1 MYSSSRLQID
11 TSIAAVAGPYSGKRK
26 PSPNTLTVSSAI
38 RSRLRSVSNASSSSS
53 ISIISPESSSTNAS
67 ASASTSSL
75 QLPAKT
81 AQASVQPQTQS
92 RPNSPAG
99 SVFDET
105 VRFGAE
111 YVLAMHDYAPQHQ
124 NATCLSFRAGQVI
137 HVLNR
142 DSSGWW
148 DGELEGR
155 RGWFPS
161 NYVNV
166 DVNGLMEEEYPTTS
180 PMRVRGHAH
189 SSSTASTT
197 SWVSTTSREL
207 SHHSRRPSLSEA
219 LGPDIDSYC
228 PPIMVPL
235 LHGLSLLQSAVRANR
250 VSHFQPSTACIISCV
265 RSVLSATDT
274 LVRDAPILHRFP
286 ALAQERRRILSVLA
300 SLVAQA
306 KRASDETPDEE
317 SQEAQVDAMV
327 RLGGQVFASV
337 RRFLAVA
344 VQCGVE
350 LPERR
355 QSIGSIAGSTDT
367 EGHSW
372 SNESF
377 EARTVSYGHGA
388 SGSYGLDGLNGRT
401 PSPRKDVVANQGSA
415 LRARSMVDLRR
426 ASRTSVDDDSDSA
439 VPLLPNGINIPAK
452 TKQEQYLL
460 KERVPRHKAGGLS
473 VSSTSSSSSSF
484 SSVESTPARPP
495 FPVGPSSTAQVMDA
509 LRSTHDQYLS
519 TIAAFIGHA
528 HSHSRSSHASS
539 TGHLYELVREIVE
552 MVCKLLT
559 IVDAVLQHP
568 DVPTNK
574 LGNLQAAKDGLYNVT
589 SNLAESVRLLTV
601 TVSPTMS
608 EDEEKQTLL
617 RSATGALKAGADC
630 VAAVKMCLNRSHGE
644 HPFVLHLPNAGERMS
659 FTPSK
664 FSKPT
669 LTRSSSMGALNT
681 YRFSGITE
689 EEEADVTQR
698 ARLSPIV
705 TVGRKVAEASS
716 GSESSEL
723 SKSSSIRSQ
732 DTNVTSPD
740 CSLPY
745 LSIAPPS
752 AVDPDLPSP
761 TSFVNTDEDGTTW
774 EGSRAHA
781 TEDRALEDKI
791 FHGDLPS
798 VPVDQLEPIPE
809 FMQDPVA
816 WMLSHDYSLEDVAY
830 NTDGHLVGATMGVL
844 VEKMTPHDSI
854 VDPAFSAVFFL
865 TFRLFSSPLELVD
878 TIIRRYNLLPPHG
891 ISSEDVQL
899 WQQRKGIPVRLR
911 VSNFIKIWVEI
922 YWRPGVDDSAL
933 EPLATFTQ
941 DGLAVMFPGPAQRI
955 KDLIE
960 MRRRI
965 VGSVISPKSERT
977 RDPGMSINPPST
989 TVPMGE
995 IPRPMMTKTL
1005 LANLRG
1011 KNFAAVAITD
1021 FDPLELARQLTIM
1034 ECNLYCSIQPEEVL
1048 ETGQEGAKPPTN
1060 VKAVSSLS
1068 TAITGWVAE
1077 SILSEPDTKKRT
1089 ILVKFFI
1096 KVADRCTSL
1105 NNYSTPRSMLAALDS
1120 STISRLHQTWLGL
1133 PQKNRSQLESLRRLA
1148 DHSRNYHEY
1157 RSKLRN
1163 TAPPAVPFLGLY
1175 LTDVTFCREGNPST
1189 RASPMNPEKKLLN
1202 FNKYHK
1208 LARIVQDMQ
1217 RFQVPY
1223 QLRGIPEVQEYL
1235 TGAFE
1240 NSRHHG
1246 DLQDLYRR
1254 SLLVEPK
1261 QAADTAPAADMRQL
1275 FSWAT
1280 RSQATTPS

>member
-11 TSIAAVAGPYSGKRK
+11 TSVAAVSGPYSAKRR
-26 PSPNTLTVSSAI
+26 PSPNTLTVSSAFT
-38 RSRLRSVSNASSSSS
+38 SRLRSVSNASSSSS

-75 QLPAKT
+75 LLPAKT
-81 AQASVQPQTQS
+81 AQVSMQVQSIS
-92 RPNSPAG
+92 RPTSPAG

-105 VRFGAE
+105 VRIGAE

-166 DVNGLMEEEYPTTS
+166 EANALTEEEDPAVS
-180 PMRVRGHAH
+180 P
-189 SSSTASTT
+189 
-197 SWVSTTSREL
+197 
-207 SHHSRRPSLSEA
+207 
-219 LGPDIDSYC
+219 
-228 PPIMVPL
+228 
-235 LHGLSLLQSAVRANR
+235 SAVRANR

-306 KRASDETPDEE
+306 KKASDETSDEQ

-327 RLGGQVFASV
+327 RLGGQVFANV

-355 QSIGSIAGSTDT
+355 QSVGSIAGSTDT
-367 EGHSW
+367 EGNSW
-372 SNESF
+372 SNSESF

-388 SGSYGLDGLNGRT
+388 SGSYGLDNNLHGRT
-401 PSPRKDVVANQGSA
+401 PTPRKVVVANQGSA

-426 ASRTSVDDDSDSA
+426 NSRAPADDDDSDST

-452 TKQEQYLL
+452 TKQEQYLF
-460 KERVPRHKAGGLS
+460 KERVLKHKAGVLS
-473 VSSTSSSSSSF
+473 
-484 SSVESTPARPP
+484 
-495 FPVGPSSTAQVMDA
+495 
-509 LRSTHDQYLS
+509 YLS

-539 TGHLYELVREIVE
+539 TGHMYELVREIVE

-568 DVPTNK
+568 DVPAHK

-589 SNLAESVRLLTV
+589 STLAESVRLLTV
-601 TVSPTMS
+601 TVTPTMS

-630 VAAVKMCLNRSHGE
+630 VAAVKMCLNRSLGE
-644 HPFVLHLPNAGERMS
+644 RPFVLHLPNAGERMS

-664 FSKPT
+664 FARPPIA
-669 LTRSSSMGALNT
+669 RSSSLGALNT
-681 YRFSGITE
+681 YRISGVE
-689 EEEADVTQR
+689 EEEEEDVTQR
-698 ARLSPIV
+698 APPTPAV
-705 TVGRKVAEASS
+705 PVGRKIGEASS
-716 GSESSEL
+716 GSESSGL
-723 SKSSSIRSQ
+723 SKSSSLQSRET
-732 DTNVTSPD
+732 DVTSPD
-740 CSLPY
+740 SSLPY
-745 LSIAPPS
+745 LTIAK
-752 AVDPDLPSP
+752 AFEVDPDLPSP
-761 TSFVNTDEDGTTW
+761 TSFVGTDEDGTTW

-781 TEDRALEDKI
+781 IEEGSLEAKI
-791 FHGDLPS
+791 FHGELPS
-798 VPVDQLEPIPE
+798 VPVEQLEPIPE

-830 NTDGHLVGATMGVL
+830 NTDGHLVGATMDVL

-865 TFRLFSSPLELVD
+865 TFRLFSTPIELVG
-878 TIIRRYNLLPPHG
+878 TIIQRYNLLPPDG
-891 ISSEDVQL
+891 ISNEDVQL

-922 YWRPGVDDSAL
+922 YWRQGVDDPAL
-933 EPLATFTQ
+933 EPLATFTR

-960 MRRRI
+960 LRRQTVR
-965 VGSVISPKSERT
+965 SVISPKSERT
-977 RDPGMSINPPST
+977 RDPGMSINPPSA

-995 IPRPMMTKTL
+995 IPRPSMTKTL

-1011 KNFAAVAITD
+1011 KHFAAIAIAD

-1034 ECNLYCSIQPEEVL
+1034 ECNLYCAIQPEEVL
-1048 ETGQEGAKPPTN
+1048 ETGQEGAKSPTN
-1060 VKAVSSLS
+1060 VRAVSSLS

-1077 SILSEPDTKKRT
+1077 SILSESDTKKRT
-1089 ILVKFFI
+1089 LLIKFFI

-1105 NNYSTPRSMLAALDS
+1105 SNYSTPRSMLAALDS

-1133 PQKNRSQLESLRRLA
+1133 PQKNKSQLDSLRRLA

-1175 LTDVTFCREGNPST
+1175 LTDVTFCREGNPSH
-1189 RASPMNPEKKLLN
+1189 RASPMNPDKKLLN

-1240 NSRHHG
+1240 KTRHHG
-1246 DLQDLYRR
+1246 DLHDLYRR

-1261 QAADTAPAADMRQL
+1261 QAADTTAAADMRQL
-1275 FSWAT
+1275 FGWAT

>member
-1 MYSSSRLQID
+1 MYSSSRLHID
-11 TSIAAVAGPYSGKRK
+11 TSVAAVTGPYSAKRK
-26 PSPNTLTVSSAI
+26 PSPNTLTVSS
-38 RSRLRSVSNASSSSS
+38 SRLRSVSNASSSSS
-53 ISIISPESSSTNAS
+53 ISVVSPETSSTNAS

-75 QLPAKT
+75 QLPVETVQVA
-81 AQASVQPQTQS
+81 AQVQS
-92 RPNSPAG
+92 RPTSPVG

-105 VRFGAE
+105 VRMGAE

-166 DVNGLMEEEYPTTS
+166 DVNALTEEGYPGVS
-180 PMRVRGHAH
+180 PTRRGHAH
-189 SSSTASTT
+189 SLSAASTT
-197 SWVSTTSREL
+197 SWVSTTTREL
-207 SHHSRRPSLSEA
+207 TRRPSLSEA

-286 ALAQERRRILSVLA
+286 ALAQERRRILAVLA

-306 KRASDETPDEE
+306 KKASDETTDDH

-327 RLGGQVFASV
+327 RLGGQVFANV

-355 QSIGSIAGSTDT
+355 QSVGSIAGSTDT

-372 SNESF
+372 SHSESF
-377 EARTVSYGHGA
+377 EAHSVSYDHEA
-388 SGSYGLDGLNGRT
+388 SGPYGLQSRT
-401 PSPRKDVVANQGSA
+401 PTPRKVIVANQGSA

-426 ASRTSVDDDSDSA
+426 PSRTSVDDDSDSA

-452 TKQEQYLL
+452 TKQEQYFF
-460 KERVPRHKAGGLS
+460 KERVLKHKAGLS
-473 VSSTSSSSSSF
+473 VSSTSSSSSSY
-484 SSVESTPARPP
+484 SSLESSPARPS

-539 TGHLYELVREIVE
+539 TGHMYELVREIVE
-552 MVCKLLT
+552 VVCKLLT
-559 IVDAVLQHP
+559 IVEAVLQHP
-568 DVPTNK
+568 DVPNNK

-589 SNLAESVRLLTV
+589 STLAESVRLLTV
-601 TVSPTMS
+601 TVGPDMS
-608 EDEEKQTLL
+608 EDDEKQTLL

-630 VAAVKMCLNRSHGE
+630 VAAVKMCLNRSLGE
-644 HPFVLHLPNAGERMS
+644 RAFVLHLPNAEERMS

-664 FSKPT
+664 FAKPT
-669 LTRSSSMGALNT
+669 LARSSSMGALNT
-681 YRFSGITE
+681 YRISGVIE
-689 EEEADVTQR
+689 EEEDVTQR
-698 ARLSPIV
+698 AEVPPVVS
-705 TVGRKVAEASS
+705 VGRLVAEASS
-716 GSESSEL
+716 GSESSGL
-723 SKSSSIRSQ
+723 SKTSSMQSQ
-732 DTNVTSPD
+732 DTDVTSPD
-740 CSLPY
+740 ITLPY
-745 LSIAPPS
+745 LSIAKPS
-752 AVDPDLPSP
+752 AVDRDLPSP
-761 TSFVNTDEDGTTW
+761 TSFVGTDEDGTTW

-781 TEDRALEDKI
+781 MEEKALEDKI

-798 VPVDQLEPIPE
+798 VPVEPLEPIPE

-830 NTDGHLVGATMGVL
+830 NTDGHLVGATMDVL

-865 TFRLFSSPLELVD
+865 TFRLFSSPIELVD
-878 TIIRRYNLLPPHG
+878 TIIQRYNLLPPDG
-891 ISSEDVQL
+891 ISNEDVQL

-922 YWRPGVDDSAL
+922 YWRQGVDDPAL

-960 MRRRI
+960 LRRQT
-965 VGSVISPKSERT
+965 VKSVISPKSERT
-977 RDPGMSINPPST
+977 RDPGMSINPPSAT
-989 TVPMGE
+989 IPMGE

-1005 LANLRG
+1005 LANLRS
-1011 KNFAAVAITD
+1011 KNFATITITD

-1034 ECNLYCSIQPEEVL
+1034 ECNLYCVIQPEEVL

-1089 ILVKFFI
+1089 ALIKFFI

-1105 NNYSTPRSMLAALDS
+1105 SNYSTPRSMLAALDS

-1133 PQKNRSQLESLRRLA
+1133 PQKNRSQLDSLRRLA

-1175 LTDVTFCREGNPST
+1175 LTDVTFCREGNPSH
-1189 RASPMNPEKKLLN
+1189 RASPINPDKKLLN

-1240 NSRHHG
+1240 TSRRHG

-1261 QAADTAPAADMRQL
+1261 QAADTTAAADMRQL

-1280 RSQATTPS
+1280 KSQATTPS

>member
-1 MYSSSRLQID
+1 MYSASRLQID
-11 TSIAAVAGPYSGKRK
+11 TSVVAISGPYSGKPR

-38 RSRLRSVSNASSSSS
+38 NSRLRSASNASSSSS
-53 ISIISPESSSTNAS
+53 ISVISPQSGSTNV
-67 ASASTSSL
+67 SASTSTSSL
-75 QLPAKT
+75 LLPGKNA
-81 AQASVQPQTQS
+81 QS
-92 RPNSPAG
+92 RPASPVD

-105 VRFGAE
+105 VRITPE
-111 YVLAMHDYAPQHQ
+111 YVLAMHDYTPQNQ

-166 DVNGLMEEEYPTTS
+166 DVNALMEEEDPTAS
-180 PMRVRGHAH
+180 PKRVQGHAA
-189 SSSTASTT
+189 SSSTSSTT
-197 SWVSTTSREL
+197 SWLSTTSREL
-207 SHHSRRPSLSEA
+207 SQHTRRPSLSEA

-286 ALAQERRRILSVLA
+286 TLAQERRRILSVLA
-300 SLVAQA
+300 LLVAQA
-306 KRASDETPDEE
+306 KKASDDTPDEE

-355 QSIGSIAGSTDT
+355 QSVGSIAGSTDT
-367 EGHSW
+367 EAHSW
-372 SNESF
+372 SHSDSF

-388 SGSYGLDGLNGRT
+388 PGAYGLDGFHGRST
-401 PSPRKDVVANQGSA
+401 PPQKVVLANQGSA

-426 ASRTSVDDDSDSA
+426 SSRQSTEDDSDST
-439 VPLLPNGINIPAK
+439 VPLLPNGINVPAK
-452 TKQEQYLL
+452 TKQEQYLF
-460 KERVPRHKAGGLS
+460 KERVLRHKAGVHS
-473 VSSTSSSSSSF
+473 VSSTSSSSSY
-484 SSVESTPARPP
+484 SSSLESTSTPPRPS

-539 TGHLYELVREIVE
+539 TGHMYELVREIVE

-589 SNLAESVRLLTV
+589 STLAESVRLLTV
-601 TVSPTMS
+601 TVNPTMS

-630 VAAVKMCLNRSHGE
+630 VAAVKMCLNRSLGE
-644 HPFVLHLPNAGERMS
+644 RPFVLHLPNAGERMS

-664 FSKPT
+664 F
-669 LTRSSSMGALNT
+669 TRPGLGRSNSMGSLNP
-681 YRFSGITE
+681 YRFSGVVE
-689 EEEADVTQR
+689 EEDVTER
-698 ARLSPIV
+698 PSIPIG
-705 TVGRKVAEASS
+705 TIIAEASS
-716 GSESSEL
+716 GSESSGL
-723 SKSSSIRSQ
+723 SKSSSMQSQ
-732 DTNVTSPD
+732 DTDVTSPD
-740 CSLPY
+740 SSLPY
-745 LSIAPPS
+745 LKIVQTPI
-752 AVDPDLPSP
+752 DRDLPSP
-761 TSFVNTDEDGTTW
+761 TSFAGTDDDGTTW

-781 TEDRALEDKI
+781 MEERLEAKI
-791 FHGDLPS
+791 FHGDLPT
-798 VPVDQLEPIPE
+798 VPVEHLEPIPE
-809 FMQDPVA
+809 FVQDPVA
-816 WMLSHDYSLEDVAY
+816 WMLSHDYSMEDVAY
-830 NTDGHLVGATMGVL
+830 NTDGHLVGATMDVL

-865 TFRLFSSPLELVD
+865 TFRLFSSPMELVD
-878 TIIRRYNLLPPHG
+878 TIIQRYNLLPPEG
-891 ISSEDVQL
+891 ISTEDVQL

-911 VSNFIKIWVEI
+911 VSNFIKIWVDL
-922 YWRPGVDDSAL
+922 YWRPGVDDAAL
-933 EPLATFTQ
+933 EPLATFTR

-955 KDLIE
+955 KELIE
-960 MRRRI
+960 LRRRTAN
-965 VGSVISPKSERT
+965 SVISPKSERT
-977 RDPGMSINPPST
+977 RDPGMSINPPAAN
-989 TVPMGE
+989 PMGE
-995 IPRPMMTKTL
+995 IPRPLMTKAL
-1005 LANLRG
+1005 LANLRS
-1011 KNFAAVAITD
+1011 KNFAAIAITD

-1034 ECNLYCSIQPEEVL
+1034 ECNLYCAIQPEEVL

-1089 ILVKFFI
+1089 YLIKFFI

-1133 PQKNRSQLESLRRLA
+1133 PQKNRSQLDALRRLA

-1175 LTDVTFCREGNPST
+1175 LTDVTFCREGNPSL
-1189 RASPMNPEKKLLN
+1189 RASPINPNKKLLN

-1223 QLRGIPEVQEYL
+1223 QLRAIPEVQLYL
-1235 TGAFE
+1235 NGAFE
-1240 NSRHHG
+1240 NSKHHG

-1254 SLLVEPK
+1254 SLLVEPR
-1261 QAADTAPAADMRQL
+1261 QAADNTPAADMRQL

-1280 RSQATTPS
+1280 RTQAATTPS

>member
-1 MYSSSRLQID
+1 M
-11 TSIAAVAGPYSGKRK
+11 
-26 PSPNTLTVSSAI
+26 
-38 RSRLRSVSNASSSSS
+38 
-53 ISIISPESSSTNAS
+53 SPESSSTNPS

-75 QLPAKT
+75 LLPAKA
-81 AQASVQPQTQS
+81 AQVSGPAQSQS
-92 RPNSPAG
+92 RPTSPAG

-105 VRFGAE
+105 VRIGTAAE
-111 YVLAMHDYAPQHQ
+111 YVLAMHDYAPQNQ

-166 DVNGLMEEEYPTTS
+166 DVNVFAEEDDPVASPT
-180 PMRVRGHAH
+180 RVRGHNH
-189 SSSTASTT
+189 SSSTASAT
-197 SWVSTTSREL
+197 SWVSTPSREL
-207 SHHSRRPSLSEA
+207 SQHTRRPSLSEA

-274 LVRDAPILHRFP
+274 LVRDAPILNRFP

-300 SLVAQA
+300 LLVAQA
-306 KRASDETPDEE
+306 KKASDEAPDEE

-327 RLGGQVFASV
+327 RLGGQVFANV

-355 QSIGSIAGSTDT
+355 QS
-367 EGHSW
+367 
-372 SNESF
+372 
-377 EARTVSYGHGA
+377 
-388 SGSYGLDGLNGRT
+388 
-401 PSPRKDVVANQGSA
+401 
-415 LRARSMVDLRR
+415 
-426 ASRTSVDDDSDSA
+426 
-439 VPLLPNGINIPAK
+439 
-452 TKQEQYLL
+452 QEQYLF
-460 KERVPRHKAGGLS
+460 KERVLRHKAAVHS
-473 VSSTSSSSSSF
+473 VSSTSSSSSY
-484 SSVESTPARPP
+484 SSLESTSTPARPS
-495 FPVGPSSTAQVMDA
+495 FPVGPSTTAQVMDA

-539 TGHLYELVREIVE
+539 TGHMYELVREIVE

-568 DVPTNK
+568 DVPSNK

-589 SNLAESVRLLTV
+589 STLAESVRLLTV

-630 VAAVKMCLNRSHGE
+630 VAAVKMCLNRSLGE
-644 HPFVLHLPNAGERMS
+644 RPFVLNLPNAGERIS

-664 FSKPT
+664 FAKPT
-669 LTRSSSMGALNT
+669 LARSSSMGALNP
-681 YRFSGITE
+681 YRFSGIE
-689 EEEADVTQR
+689 EEEDVTQR
-698 ARLSPIV
+698 AIPS
-705 TVGRKVAEASS
+705 GRKVAEASS
-716 GSESSEL
+716 GSESSGL
-723 SKSSSIRSQ
+723 SKSSSMQSQ
-732 DTNVTSPD
+732 DTDVTSPD
-740 CSLPY
+740 SSLPY
-745 LSIAPPS
+745 LSIARTS
-752 AVDPDLPSP
+752 IDPDLPSP
-761 TSFVNTDEDGTTW
+761 TSFVGTDEDGTTW
-774 EGSRAHA
+774 EGSRAH
-781 TEDRALEDKI
+781 TMEERTLEAKI

-798 VPVDQLEPIPE
+798 VPAEPLEPIPE

-830 NTDGHLVGATMGVL
+830 NTDGHLVGATMDVL

-865 TFRLFSSPLELVD
+865 TFRLFSSPIELVD
-878 TIIRRYNLLPPHG
+878 TIIQRYNLLPPEG
-891 ISSEDVQL
+891 ISNEDVQL

-922 YWRPGVDDSAL
+922 YWRSGVDDPAL

-941 DGLAVMFPGPAQRI
+941 NGLAVMFPGPAQRI
-955 KDLIE
+955 LDLIE
-960 MRRRI
+960 MRRQT
-965 VGSVISPKSERT
+965 VKSVISPKSERT
-977 RDPGMSINPPST
+977 RDPGMSINPPSA
-989 TVPMGE
+989 TVLVGE
-995 IPRPMMTKTL
+995 IPRPLMTKAL
-1005 LANLRG
+1005 LANLRS
-1011 KNFAAVAITD
+1011 KNFAAIAITD
-1021 FDPLELARQLTIM
+1021 FDALELARQLTIM
-1034 ECNLYCSIQPEEVL
+1034 ECNLYCAIQPEEVL
-1048 ETGQEGAKPPTN
+1048 ETGQEGAKPPIN

-1089 ILVKFFI
+1089 SLIKFFI

-1105 NNYSTPRSMLAALDS
+1105 SNYSTPRSMLAALDS

-1133 PQKNRSQLESLRRLA
+1133 PQKNRTQLDALRRLA

-1175 LTDVTFCREGNPST
+1175 LTDVTFCREGNPSL
-1189 RASPMNPEKKLLN
+1189 RASPINPSKKLLN

-1223 QLRGIPEVQEYL
+1223 QLRGIPEVQQYL
-1235 TGAFE
+1235 NGAFE
-1240 NSRHHG
+1240 NSKHHG

-1254 SLLVEPK
+1254 SLLVEPR
-1261 QAADTAPAADMRQL
+1261 QAADTTAAADMRQL
-1275 FSWAT
+1275 FGWAT
-1280 RSQATTPS
+1280 KSQATTPS

>member
-11 TSIAAVAGPYSGKRK
+11 TSVTAVAGPYSAKRN
-26 PSPNTLTVSSAI
+26 PTPNTLNVTSAI
-38 RSRLRSVSNASSSSS
+38 HTRLRSASTASSSSS
-53 ISIISPESSSTNAS
+53 ISVISPESSSTNAS

-75 QLPAKT
+75 QLPVKT
-81 AQASVQPQTQS
+81 TQSSVQS

-166 DVNGLMEEEYPTTS
+166 DVNGLMEEDGAASPTA
-180 PMRVRGHAH
+180 RIRGHAR

-207 SHHSRRPSLSEA
+207 SHSRRPSLSEA

-250 VSHFQPSTACIISCV
+250 ISHFQPSTACIISCV

-306 KRASDETPDEE
+306 KKASDETPDEE

-327 RLGGQVFASV
+327 RQGGQVFASV

-355 QSIGSIAGSTDT
+355 QSIASIAGSTDT

-388 SGSYGLDGLNGRT
+388 SGSYGLDGIHGRT

-426 ASRTSVDDDSDSA
+426 RSRTSVDDDSDSA
-439 VPLLPNGINIPAK
+439 VPLLPNGINILAK
-452 TKQEQYLL
+452 TKQEQYLF
-460 KERVPRHKAGGLS
+460 KERVLRHKAGVLS
-473 VSSTSSSSSSF
+473 VSSTSSSSSSY
-484 SSVESTPARPP
+484 SSLESTPPRPS

-539 TGHLYELVREIVE
+539 TGHMYELVREIVE

-589 SNLAESVRLLTV
+589 STLAESVRLLTV
-601 TVSPTMS
+601 TVSPTVS
-608 EDEEKQTLL
+608 EEEEKQTLL

-630 VAAVKMCLNRSHGE
+630 VAAVKMCLNRSFGE
-644 HPFVLHLPNAGERMS
+644 HPFVLHLPSAGERMS

-664 FSKPT
+664 FAKPI
-669 LTRSSSMGALNT
+669 LARSSSMGALKT
-681 YRFSGITE
+681 YRFSGIAE
-689 EEEADVTQR
+689 EEDVTQH
-698 ARLSPIV
+698 AQISQAG
-705 TVGRKVAEASS
+705 TVGRKVGEVSS
-716 GSESSEL
+716 GSESSGL
-723 SKSSSIRSQ
+723 SKSSSVQSQ

-740 CSLPY
+740 SSLPY
-745 LSIAPPS
+745 LSIAK
-752 AVDPDLPSP
+752 AAMVDRDLPSP
-761 TSFVNTDEDGTTW
+761 TSFVGTDEDGTTW

-781 TEDRALEDKI
+781 MEDRALEDKI
-791 FHGDLPS
+791 FHGHLPS
-798 VPVDQLEPIPE
+798 VPVEQLEPIPE

-830 NTDGHLVGATMGVL
+830 NTDGHLVGATIDVL

-865 TFRLFSSPLELVD
+865 TFRLFSSPIELVD
-878 TIIRRYNLLPPHG
+878 TIIRRYNLLPPSG
-891 ISSEDVQL
+891 ISNEDVQL

-941 DGLAVMFPGPAQRI
+941 DGLAVMFPNPAQRI

-960 MRRRI
+960 MRRKTVR
-965 VGSVISPKSERT
+965 SVIGPKSERT
-977 RDPGMSINPPST
+977 RDPGMSINPPSA

-995 IPRPMMTKTL
+995 IPRPIMTKTL

-1011 KNFAAVAITD
+1011 KNFVAVTITD

-1048 ETGQEGAKPPTN
+1048 ETGQEGAKPPVN

-1089 ILVKFFI
+1089 ALIKFFI

-1133 PQKNRSQLESLRRLA
+1133 PQKNRSQLDSLRRLA

-1175 LTDVTFCREGNPST
+1175 LTDVTFCREGNPSY
-1189 RASPMNPEKKLLN
+1189 RASPINPNKKLLN

-1261 QAADTAPAADMRQL
+1261 QAADNTPAADMRQL
-1275 FSWAT
+1275 FGWAT
-1280 RSQATTPS
+1280 RSQAPTPS

>member
-1 MYSSSRLQID
+1 MYSSSRLHID
-11 TSIAAVAGPYSGKRK
+11 TSVAVVPGPYSGKRK
-26 PSPNTLTVSSAI
+26 ASSNTLTVSSALT
-38 RSRLRSVSNASSSSS
+38 SRLRSISNASSSSS
-53 ISIISPESSSTNAS
+53 ISVISPESSSTNAS

-75 QLPAKT
+75 LLPVNT
-81 AQASVQPQTQS
+81 AQPSVQVQS
-92 RPNSPAG
+92 RPSSPAG

-105 VRFGAE
+105 VRVGAE

-166 DVNGLMEEEYPTTS
+166 DVNALTEEEYSGSPTT
-180 PMRVRGHAH
+180 RVRGHAH
-189 SSSTASTT
+189 SLSAASTT
-197 SWVSTTSREL
+197 SWVSTTSQEL
-207 SHHSRRPSLSEA
+207 SQHTRRPSLSEA

-250 VSHFQPSTACIISCV
+250 ISHFQPSTACIISCV

-306 KRASDETPDEE
+306 KKASDETPDEE

-327 RLGGQVFASV
+327 RLGGQVFANV

-355 QSIGSIAGSTDT
+355 QSVGSIAGSTDT

-372 SNESF
+372 SNPESL
-377 EARTVSYGHGA
+377 EARTVSYGHGGA
-388 SGSYGLDGLNGRT
+388 GTYDLDGLHGRT
-401 PSPRKDVVANQGSA
+401 PTPRKIVVANQGSA
-415 LRARSMVDLRR
+415 LRARSMVDLRQPP
-426 ASRTSVDDDSDSA
+426 RTSIDDDSDSA

-452 TKQEQYLL
+452 TKQEQYLF
-460 KERVPRHKAGGLS
+460 KERVLRHKAGVLS
-473 VSSTSSSSSSF
+473 VSSTSSSSSY
-484 SSVESTPARPP
+484 SSLESTPARPP
-495 FPVGPSSTAQVMDA
+495 FPVGPTSTAQVMDA
-509 LRSTHDQYLS
+509 LRFTHDQYLS

-528 HSHSRSSHASS
+528 HSHSRTSHASS
-539 TGHLYELVREIVE
+539 TGHMYELVREIVE

-559 IVDAVLQHP
+559 IVEAVLQHP

-589 SNLAESVRLLTV
+589 STLAESVRLLTV
-601 TVSPTMS
+601 NMDHTMS

-630 VAAVKMCLNRSHGE
+630 VAAVKMCLHRSLGE
-644 HPFVLHLPNAGERMS
+644 RAFVLQLPNAGEGMS

-664 FSKPT
+664 FAATAKPT
-669 LTRSSSMGALNT
+669 LARSSSMGALNT
-681 YRFSGITE
+681 YRFSGVVE
-689 EEEADVTQR
+689 EEDVTQR
-698 ARLSPIV
+698 AHLSPV
-705 TVGRKVAEASS
+705 LPGGRKIAEASS
-716 GSESSEL
+716 GSESSGL
-723 SKSSSIRSQ
+723 SKSSSMQSQ
-732 DTNVTSPD
+732 DTDVTSPD
-740 CSLPY
+740 SSLPY
-745 LSIAPPS
+745 LSIAKAS

-761 TSFVNTDEDGTTW
+761 TSFVGTDEDGTTW

-781 TEDRALEDKI
+781 EVKSLEAKI
-791 FHGDLPS
+791 FHGELPS
-798 VPVDQLEPIPE
+798 VPVEQLEPIPE

-830 NTDGHLVGATMGVL
+830 NTDGHLVGATMDVL

-865 TFRLFSSPLELVD
+865 TFRLFSSPIELVD
-878 TIIRRYNLLPPHG
+878 TIIQRYNLLPPQG
-891 ISSEDVQL
+891 ISNEDVQL

-922 YWRPGVDDSAL
+922 YWRQGVDDPAL

-960 MRRRI
+960 LRRQTVR
-965 VGSVISPKSERT
+965 SVIGPKSERT
-977 RDPGMSINPPST
+977 RDPGMSINPPSST
-989 TVPMGE
+989 MPMGE
-995 IPRPMMTKTL
+995 IPRPQMTKTL

-1011 KNFAAVAITD
+1011 KNFTAITIID

-1048 ETGQEGAKPPTN
+1048 ETGQEGVRPATN

-1089 ILVKFFI
+1089 HLIKFFI

-1105 NNYSTPRSMLAALDS
+1105 SNYSTPRSMLAALDS
-1120 STISRLHQTWLGL
+1120 STISRLHQTWTGL
-1133 PQKNRSQLESLRRLA
+1133 PQKNRSQLDSLRRLA

-1175 LTDVTFCREGNPST
+1175 LTDVTFCREGNPSH
-1189 RASPMNPEKKLLN
+1189 RASPMNPDKKLLN

-1235 TGAFE
+1235 NGAFE
-1240 NSRHHG
+1240 ISRHHG

-1254 SLLVEPK
+1254 SLLVEPR
-1261 QAADTAPAADMRQL
+1261 QAADNTAAADMRQL

>member
-1 MYSSSRLQID
+1 MYPSSRLQID
-11 TSIAAVAGPYSGKRK
+11 TSIAAVPGPYSASRK
-26 PSPNTLTVSSAI
+26 ASSNTLTVSSAI
-38 RSRLRSVSNASSSSS
+38 NPRLRSTSNASSSSS

-75 QLPAKT
+75 LLPSKG
-81 AQASVQPQTQS
+81 AQVNAQVQS
-92 RPNSPAG
+92 RSRPSSPAG

-105 VRFGAE
+105 VRVGAE

-161 NYVNV
+161 NYVNI
-166 DVNGLMEEEYPTTS
+166 DVNALTEEEYPS
-180 PMRVRGHAH
+180 PTRVRGHAH
-189 SSSTASTT
+189 SSSTSSTT
-197 SWVSTTSREL
+197 SWISTTSREL
-207 SHHSRRPSLSEA
+207 ARRPSLSEA
-219 LGPDIDSYC
+219 LGSDIDSYC

-286 ALAQERRRILSVLA
+286 TLAQERRRILSVLA

-306 KRASDETPDEE
+306 KKASDETPDEE

-327 RLGGQVFASV
+327 RLGGQVFANV

-355 QSIGSIAGSTDT
+355 QSVGSIAGSTDT

-372 SNESF
+372 RNSDSL
-377 EARTVSYGHGA
+377 EAHTVTYGHGA
-388 SGSYGLDGLNGRT
+388 PGSYDLHGRT
-401 PSPRKDVVANQGSA
+401 PTPRKVVVANQGSA

-426 ASRTSVDDDSDSA
+426 NSEASIDDDSDSA
-439 VPLLPNGINIPAK
+439 VPLLPHGIKVPAK

-460 KERVPRHKAGGLS
+460 KERVLKHKAGIPS
-473 VSSTSSSSSSF
+473 VSSTSSSSSY
-484 SSVESTPARPP
+484 SSLESTPARPP

-509 LRSTHDQYLS
+509 LRCTHDQYLS

-539 TGHLYELVREIVE
+539 TGHMYELVREIVE
-552 MVCKLLT
+552 MSCKLLT

-568 DVPTNK
+568 DVPTHK

-589 SNLAESVRLLTV
+589 STLAESVRLLTV
-601 TVSPTMS
+601 TVKPTLS

-630 VAAVKMCLNRSHGE
+630 VAAVKMCLNRSLGE
-644 HPFVLHLPNAGERMS
+644 RPFVLHLPNVGDRMP

-664 FSKPT
+664 FAKPS
-669 LTRSSSMGALNT
+669 LARSTSMGALNT
-681 YRFSGITE
+681 YKFNGE
-689 EEEADVTQR
+689 EEEEDVTQR
-698 ARLSPIV
+698 AQLPPAMPI
-705 TVGRKVAEASS
+705 GRQLGDASS
-716 GSESSEL
+716 GSESSGL
-723 SKSSSIRSQ
+723 SKSSSLQSGET
-732 DTNVTSPD
+732 DVTSPD
-740 CSLPY
+740 SSLPY
-745 LSIAPPS
+745 LSIAKPFV
-752 AVDPDLPSP
+752 VDQDLPSP
-761 TSFVNTDEDGTTW
+761 TSFVGTDDGTTW

-781 TEDRALEDKI
+781 TESLEEKI

-798 VPVDQLEPIPE
+798 VPAEQLEPIPE
-809 FMQDPVA
+809 FMQDMQDPVA

-830 NTDGHLVGATMGVL
+830 NTDGHLVGATVDVL

-865 TFRLFSSPLELVD
+865 TFRLFSSPIELVD
-878 TIIRRYNLLPPHG
+878 TIIRRYNLLPPDG
-891 ISSEDVQL
+891 ISTEDVQL

-922 YWRPGVDDSAL
+922 YWRQGVDDTAL
-933 EPLATFTQ
+933 EPLATFTR
-941 DGLAVMFPGPAQRI
+941 DGLAIMFPGPAKRI
-955 KDLIE
+955 QDLIDL
-960 MRRRI
+960 RRQTAM
-965 VGSVISPKSERT
+965 SVISPKSERT
-977 RDPGMSINPPST
+977 RDPGMSINPPSAALP
-989 TVPMGE
+989 VGE
-995 IPRPMMTKTL
+995 IPRPLMTKTL
-1005 LANLRG
+1005 LANLRSR
-1011 KNFAAVAITD
+1011 NFVAIAITD
-1021 FDPLELARQLTIM
+1021 FDTLELARQLTIM
-1034 ECNLYCSIQPEEVL
+1034 ECNLYCAIQAEEVL
-1048 ETGQEGAKPPTN
+1048 ETGQEGVKPPIN

-1089 ILVKFFI
+1089 LLIKFFI
-1096 KVADRCTSL
+1096 KVADRCTTL
-1105 NNYSTPRSMLAALDS
+1105 HNYSTPRSMLAALDS
-1120 STISRLHQTWLGL
+1120 STISRLHQTWTGL
-1133 PQKNRSQLESLRRLA
+1133 PQKNRSQLDALRRLA

-1157 RSKLRN
+1157 RTKLRN

-1175 LTDVTFCREGNPST
+1175 LTDVTFCREGNPSH
-1189 RASPMNPEKKLLN
+1189 RASPVNPDKKLLN

-1223 QLRGIPEVQEYL
+1223 QLRGIPEVQEFL

-1240 NSRHHG
+1240 KTRHHG
-1246 DLQDLYRR
+1246 DLHDLYRR
-1254 SLLVEPK
+1254 SLLVEPR
-1261 QAADTAPAADMRQL
+1261 QPADTTAAADMRQL
-1275 FSWAT
+1275 FGWAT

>member
-1 MYSSSRLQID
+1 MYSASRLQID
-11 TSIAAVAGPYSGKRK
+11 TSVGTVSGPYSAARR
-26 PSPNTLTVSSAI
+26 PSPNTLTVSSAAK
-38 RSRLRSVSNASSSSS
+38 SRLRSASNASTSSS
-53 ISIISPESSSTNAS
+53 ISVVSPESSSTNAS

-75 QLPAKT
+75 LLPG
-81 AQASVQPQTQS
+81 QAAHS
-92 RPNSPAG
+92 RPASPAG

-105 VRFGAE
+105 VRIAPE
-111 YVLAMHDYAPQHQ
+111 YVLAMHDYTPQNQ

-166 DVNGLMEEEYPTTS
+166 DTSALMEEDDPAS
-180 PMRVRGHAH
+180 PARVRGHVS
-189 SSSTASTT
+189 SSSTSSST

-207 SHHSRRPSLSEA
+207 SPHTRRPSLSEA

-235 LHGLSLLQSAVRANR
+235 LHGLSLLQNAVRSNR

-306 KRASDETPDEE
+306 KKASDETPDEN
-317 SQEAQVDAMV
+317 QEAAVDAMV
-327 RLGGQVFASV
+327 RSGGQVFASV

-355 QSIGSIAGSTDT
+355 QSAGSIAGSTDT

-372 SNESF
+372 SHSDSF
-377 EARTVSYGHGA
+377 EVRPVSYGHGTPGA
-388 SGSYGLDGLNGRT
+388 YGLDGFHGRST
-401 PSPRKDVVANQGSA
+401 PPRTVVLANQGSA

-426 ASRTSVDDDSDSA
+426 ASRQSIEDDSDAA
-439 VPLLPNGINIPAK
+439 VPLLPNAINVPSK
-452 TKQEQYLL
+452 TKQEQYLF
-460 KERVPRHKAGGLS
+460 KERVLRHKGGVHS
-473 VSSTSSSSSSF
+473 VSSTSSSSSY
-484 SSVESTPARPP
+484 SSLESTPPRAP
-495 FPVGPSSTAQVMDA
+495 FPVGPSTTAQVMDA

-539 TGHLYELVREIVE
+539 TGHMYELVREIVE

-589 SNLAESVRLLTV
+589 STLAESVRLLTV
-601 TVSPTMS
+601 GVNPTMS

-617 RSATGALKAGADC
+617 RSATGALKAGSDC
-630 VAAVKMCLNRSHGE
+630 VAAVKMCLNRSLGE
-644 HPFVLHLPNAGERMS
+644 RPFVLHLPNAEERMS

-664 FSKPT
+664 FARPG
-669 LTRSSSMGALNT
+669 LPRSSSMGALNT
-681 YRFSGITE
+681 YGFRGLVE
-689 EEEADVTQR
+689 EEEEEEDVTQR
-698 ARLSPIV
+698 AGIPIGQLGV
-705 TVGRKVAEASS
+705 EASS
-716 GSESSEL
+716 GSESSGL
-723 SKSSSIRSQ
+723 SKSSSMQSQ
-732 DTNVTSPD
+732 DTGVTSPD
-740 CSLPY
+740 SSLPY
-745 LSIAPPS
+745 LSLIKTP
-752 AVDPDLPSP
+752 VDRDLPSP
-761 TSFVNTDEDGTTW
+761 TSFAGTDNDGTTW
-774 EGSRAHA
+774 EGSQAHLM
-781 TEDRALEDKI
+781 EERLEAKI
-791 FHGDLPS
+791 FHGELPT
-798 VPVDQLEPIPE
+798 VPVEHLEPIPE
-809 FMQDPVA
+809 FVQDPVA

-830 NTDGHLVGATMGVL
+830 NTEGHLVGATMDVL

-865 TFRLFSSPLELVD
+865 TFRLFSSPIELVD
-878 TIIRRYNLLPPHG
+878 TIIQRYNLLPPDG
-891 ISSEDVQL
+891 ITHEDVQL

-911 VSNFIKIWVEI
+911 VSNFIKMWVEI
-922 YWRPGVDDSAL
+922 YWRPGVDDAAL
-933 EPLATFTQ
+933 EPLATFTR
-941 DGLAVMFPGPAQRI
+941 DGLAAMFPGPAQRI
-955 KDLIE
+955 RDLIE
-960 MRRRI
+960 TRRRTAT
-965 VGSVISPKSERT
+965 SVISPKSERT
-977 RDPGMSINPPST
+977 RDPGMSINPPSAA
-989 TVPMGE
+989 VPMGE
-995 IPRPMMTKTL
+995 IPRPLMTKAL
-1005 LANLRG
+1005 LANLRSR
-1011 KNFAAVAITD
+1011 NFAAITITD
-1021 FDPLELARQLTIM
+1021 FDPLELARQLTVM
-1034 ECNLYCSIQPEEVL
+1034 ECNLYCAIQPEEVL

-1068 TAITGWVAE
+1068 TVITGWVAE

-1089 ILVKFFI
+1089 LLIKFFI

-1105 NNYSTPRSMLAALDS
+1105 HNYSTPRSMLAALDS

-1133 PQKNRSQLESLRRLA
+1133 PQKNRSQLDALRRLA

-1175 LTDVTFCREGNPST
+1175 LTDVTFCREGNPSH
-1189 RASPMNPEKKLLN
+1189 RASPMNPSKKLLN

-1208 LARIVQDMQ
+1208 LARIIQDMQ

-1223 QLRGIPEVQEYL
+1223 QLRAIPEVQEYL
-1235 TGAFE
+1235 NGAFE

-1254 SLLVEPK
+1254 SLLVEPR
-1261 QAADTAPAADMRQL
+1261 QPADNVPAADMRQL

-1280 RSQATTPS
+1280 RTQATS

>member
-1 MYSSSRLQID
+1 MYSASRLQID
-11 TSIAAVAGPYSGKRK
+11 TSVVALPGPSSGKRR
-26 PSPNTLTVSSAI
+26 PFANTLTVSSATSST
-38 RSRLRSVSNASSSSS
+38 RSRLRSASNASTSSS
-53 ISIISPESSSTNAS
+53 ISVMSPASGSTNVS

-75 QLPAKT
+75 VPSSSTVL
-81 AQASVQPQTQS
+81 S
-92 RPNSPAG
+92 RPASPAA

-105 VRFGAE
+105 VRITPE
-111 YVLAMHDYAPQHQ
+111 YVLAMHDYAPQNQ
-124 NATCLSFRAGQVI
+124 SATCLSFRAGQVI

-166 DVNGLMEEEYPTTS
+166 DVNALMDEEDPASSPT
-180 PMRVRGHAH
+180 RVRGHVA
-189 SSSTASTT
+189 SSSTSSTT
-197 SWVSTTSREL
+197 SWVTSPSL
-207 SHHSRRPSLSEA
+207 SNHTRRPSLSEA
-219 LGPDIDSYC
+219 LGSDIDSYC
-228 PPIMVPL
+228 PPIM
-235 LHGLSLLQSAVRANR
+235 SAVRANR

-274 LVRDAPILHRFP
+274 LVP
-286 ALAQERRRILSVLA
+286 QERRRILSVLA

-306 KRASDETPDEE
+306 KKASDETPDEDN
-317 SQEAQVDAMV
+317 QEAQVDAMV

-355 QSIGSIAGSTDT
+355 QSVASIAGSTDT

-372 SNESF
+372 SHGDSF
-377 EARTVSYGHGA
+377 EARSVSYGHGA
-388 SGSYGLDGLNGRT
+388 SGAYGLDGFPGRNT
-401 PSPRKDVVANQGSA
+401 PQRKVVLANQGSA

-426 ASRTSVDDDSDSA
+426 ASRQSIEDDLDAA
-439 VPLLPNGINIPAK
+439 VPLLPNGISIPAK
-452 TKQEQYLL
+452 TKQEQYLVR
-460 KERVPRHKAGGLS
+460 ERVLRHKAGMHS
-473 VSSTSSSSSSF
+473 ASSTSSSSSSY
-484 SSVESTPARPP
+484 SSSLESTSTPARPS
-495 FPVGPSSTAQVMDA
+495 FPVGPSTTAQVMDA

-528 HSHSRSSHASS
+528 HSHSRTSHASS
-539 TGHLYELVREIVE
+539 TGHMYELVREIVE

-589 SNLAESVRLLTV
+589 STLAESVRLLTV
-601 TVSPTMS
+601 TVNPSMS

-630 VAAVKMCLNRSHGE
+630 VAAVKMCLNRSLNE
-644 HPFVLHLPNAGERMS
+644 RPFVLHLPNAGERMS

-664 FSKPT
+664 FARPG
-669 LTRSSSMGALNT
+669 LARSNSMGALNNYT
-681 YRFSGITE
+681 FSNVMEEDEEVTERVGI
-689 EEEADVTQR
+689 
-698 ARLSPIV
+698 PI
-705 TVGRKVAEASS
+705 GRIVAEASS
-716 GSESSEL
+716 GSESSGL
-723 SKSSSIRSQ
+723 SKSSSMQSQ
-732 DTNVTSPD
+732 DTDVTSPD
-740 CSLPY
+740 SSLPY
-745 LSIAPPS
+745 LTIAQTPI
-752 AVDPDLPSP
+752 DPDLPSP
-761 TSFVNTDEDGTTW
+761 TSYVGTEDDGTTW

-781 TEDRALEDKI
+781 MEESLEAKI
-791 FHGDLPS
+791 FHGELPS
-798 VPVDQLEPIPE
+798 VPVEALEPIPE
-809 FMQDPVA
+809 FPQDPVA

-830 NTDGHLVGATMGVL
+830 NGEGHLVGATMDVL

-878 TIIRRYNLLPPHG
+878 TVIARYNLLPPAG

-922 YWRPGVDDSAL
+922 YWQPG
-933 EPLATFTQ
+933 
-941 DGLAVMFPGPAQRI
+941 RI
-955 KDLIE
+955 QDLIE
-960 MRRRI
+960 LRRRTASNSK
-965 VGSVISPKSERT
+965 GVISPKSERT
-977 RDPGMSINPPST
+977 RDPGMSINPPSAAI
-989 TVPMGE
+989 PMGE
-995 IPRPMMTKTL
+995 IPRPLMTKAL

-1011 KNFAAVAITD
+1011 KHFAAIAVTD
-1021 FDPLELARQLTIM
+1021 FDALELARQLTIM
-1034 ECNLYCSIQPEEVL
+1034 ECNLYCAIQPVEVL

-1089 ILVKFFI
+1089 QLVKFFI

-1105 NNYSTPRSMLAALDS
+1105 HNYSTPRSMLAALDS
-1120 STISRLHQTWLGL
+1120 STISRLHQTWLPTIHEIPRIPFKT
-1133 PQKNRSQLESLRRLA
+1133 PQHCS
-1148 DHSRNYHEY
+1148 
-1157 RSKLRN
+1157 
-1163 TAPPAVPFLGLY
+1163 PAVPFLGLY
-1175 LTDVTFCREGNPST
+1175 LTDVTFCREGNPSH
-1189 RASPMNPEKKLLN
+1189 RASPMNPNKKLLN

-1208 LARIVQDMQ
+1208 LARIICNDS
-1217 RFQVPY
+1217 RCLINY
-1223 QLRGIPEVQEYL
+1223 GYTEVQLYL
-1235 TGAFE
+1235 NGAFE
-1240 NSRHHG
+1240 KTRHHG

-1254 SLLVEPK
+1254 SLLVEPR
-1261 QAADTAPAADMRQL
+1261 QAADNTAAADMRQL

-1280 RSQATTPS
+1280 RTQATTSS

>member
-1 MYSSSRLQID
+1 MYSTPSRLQID
-11 TSIAAVAGPYSGKRK
+11 TSLIAVPEPYFGKQR

-38 RSRLRSVSNASSSSS
+38 GSRLRSVSSASSSSS

-81 AQASVQPQTQS
+81 AQPSGQLQSHS
-92 RPNSPAG
+92 RPSSPAG
-99 SVFDET
+99 SVYDET
-105 VRFGAE
+105 VRIGPE
-111 YVLAMHDYAPQHQ
+111 YVLAMHDYAPQYQ

-161 NYVNV
+161 NYVSV
-166 DVNGLMEEEYPTTS
+166 DVNTMEEEDYPTAS
-180 PMRVRGHAH
+180 PTGGRSMSAVSGPA
-189 SSSTASTT
+189 T
-197 SWVSTTSREL
+197 SWVSPTSPQF
-207 SHHSRRPSLSEA
+207 SQHARRPSLSEA

-274 LVRDAPILHRFP
+274 LARDAAILSRFP
-286 ALAQERRRILSVLA
+286 TLAQERRRILTILA

-306 KRASDETPDEE
+306 KKASDETPDDE
-317 SQEAQVDAMV
+317 SQEVQVDAML
-327 RLGGQVFASV
+327 RLGGQVFSNV

-355 QSIGSIAGSTDT
+355 QSGGSIAGSTDT

-372 SNESF
+372 SNRNSESF
-377 EARTVSYGHGA
+377 EAHSVSYGHGA
-388 SGSYGLDGLNGRT
+388 SGSFGVDSLSGRT
-401 PSPRKDVVANQGSA
+401 PTQQRKVVVANQGSA
-415 LRARSMVDLRR
+415 LRARSMVDLRHP
-426 ASRTSVDDDSDSA
+426 SRTSIDGDSDSA

-452 TKQEQYLL
+452 TKQEQYLF
-460 KERVPRHKAGGLS
+460 KKRVLRHKGGQS
-473 VSSTSSSSSSF
+473 VSSTSSSSSF
-484 SSVESTPARPP
+484 SSLEPTPARPP

-509 LRSTHDQYLS
+509 LRFTHDQYLS

-539 TGHLYELVREIVE
+539 TGHMYELVREIVE

-568 DVPTNK
+568 DVPSNK
-574 LGNLQAAKDGLYNVT
+574 LGNLQSAKDGLYNVT
-589 SNLAESVRLLTV
+589 STLAESVRLLTV
-601 TVSPTMS
+601 AEPPTMS
-608 EDEEKQTLL
+608 EEDEKQTLL

-630 VAAVKMCLNRSHGE
+630 VAAVKMCLNRSLNE
-644 HPFVLHLPNAGERMS
+644 RPFVLQLPNAGDRMS

-664 FSKPT
+664 FAKTT
-669 LTRSSSMGALNT
+669 LSRSSSMGALNT
-681 YRFSGITE
+681 YRFSGVTE
-689 EEEADVTQR
+689 EEDVTQR
-698 ARLSPIV
+698 APAIP
-705 TVGRKVAEASS
+705 VGQKIEEVSS
-716 GSESSEL
+716 GSESSGL
-723 SKSSSIRSQ
+723 SKSSSLQSQ

-740 CSLPY
+740 TSLPY
-745 LSIAPPS
+745 LTIHKPS
-752 AVDPDLPSP
+752 TIDPDLPSP
-761 TSFVNTDEDGTTW
+761 TSFAGTDDDGTTW
-774 EGSRAHA
+774 EGSRAH
-781 TEDRALEDKI
+781 TTDKSLEDKI

-798 VPVDQLEPIPE
+798 VPAEPLESVPG

-830 NTDGHLVGATMGVL
+830 NTDGHLVGATMDVL

-865 TFRLFSSPLELVD
+865 TFRLFSSPIELVD
-878 TIIRRYNLLPPHG
+878 TIIRRYNLLPPEG
-891 ISSEDVQL
+891 ISNEDIQL

-922 YWRPGVDDSAL
+922 YWRAGVDDLAL

-955 KDLIE
+955 ADLIE
-960 MRRRI
+960 MRRQTTANSL
-965 VGSVISPKSERT
+965 VSPKSERT
-977 RDPGMSINPPST
+977 RDPGMSINPPSAT
-989 TVPMGE
+989 IPVGE
-995 IPRPMMTKTL
+995 IPRPSMTKTL
-1005 LANLRG
+1005 LAALRS
-1011 KNFAAVAITD
+1011 KNFASIAITD

-1034 ECNLYCSIQPEEVL
+1034 ECNLYCAIQPEEIL
-1048 ETGQEGAKPPTN
+1048 ETGGKPPVN
-1060 VKAVSSLS
+1060 VRAVSSLS
-1068 TAITGWVAE
+1068 TVITGWVAE
-1077 SILSEPDTKKRT
+1077 SILNEHDIKKRT
-1089 ILVKFFI
+1089 LLIKFFI

-1120 STISRLHQTWLGL
+1120 STIARLQQTWLGL
-1133 PQKNRSQLESLRRLA
+1133 PQKNRSQLDSLRRLA

-1175 LTDVTFCREGNPST
+1175 LTDVTFCREGNPSH
-1189 RASPMNPEKKLLN
+1189 RASPMNPGKQLLN

-1223 QLRGIPEVQEYL
+1223 QLRAIPEVQEYL
-1235 TGAFE
+1235 NGAFE

-1254 SLLVEPK
+1254 SLLVEPR
-1261 QAADTAPAADMRQL
+1261 QAADAPVADMRQL

>member
-11 TSIAAVAGPYSGKRK
+11 TSVGAVPGPYSSKRG
-26 PSPNTLTVSSAI
+26 PSQNTLTVSSASSS
-38 RSRLRSVSNASSSSS
+38 RSRLRSASNASTSSS
-53 ISIISPESSSTNAS
+53 ISIMSPQTSSTNAS

-75 QLPAKT
+75 QLPA
-81 AQASVQPQTQS
+81 QTTPHS
-92 RPNSPAG
+92 RPTSPAG
-99 SVFDET
+99 SSFDET
-105 VRFGAE
+105 VRIGAAAE
-111 YVLAMHDYAPQHQ
+111 YVLAMHDYAPQNQ

-161 NYVNV
+161 NYVNM
-166 DVNGLMEEEYPTTS
+166 DPNALAEEEEPLASRT
-180 PMRVRGHAH
+180 RVLGHAH
-189 SSSTASTT
+189 SSSTSSTA
-197 SWVSTTSREL
+197 SWVSSSSREL
-207 SHHSRRPSLSEA
+207 SQHTRRPSLSEA

-286 ALAQERRRILSVLA
+286 TLAQERRRILSVLA

-306 KRASDETPDEE
+306 KKASDGTPDEQ
-317 SQEAQVDAMV
+317 SQEAQVDGMV
-327 RLGGQVFASV
+327 RLGGQVFANV

-355 QSIGSIAGSTDT
+355 QSIGSISGSTDT

-372 SNESF
+372 SNSESF
-377 EARTVSYGHGA
+377 EARTVSYGHEA
-388 SGSYGLDGLNGRT
+388 SGSYGLDGFQTRT
-401 PSPRKDVVANQGSA
+401 ATPRKPVLASQGSA

-426 ASRTSVDDDSDSA
+426 PSRTSVDDDSDSA

-452 TKQEQYLL
+452 TKQQQYLF
-460 KERVPRHKAGGLS
+460 KERVLRNRAAVHS
-473 VSSTSSSSSSF
+473 VSSSTSSSSSY
-484 SSVESTPARPP
+484 SSLESTSTPARPS
-495 FPVGPSSTAQVMDA
+495 FPAGPSTTAQVMDA

-539 TGHLYELVREIVE
+539 TGHMYELVREIVE

-568 DVPTNK
+568 DVPLNK

-589 SNLAESVRLLTV
+589 STLAESVRLLTV
-601 TVSPTMS
+601 NVPPTMS
-608 EDEEKQTLL
+608 EEEEKQTLL

-630 VAAVKMCLNRSHGE
+630 VAAVKMCLNRSVGE
-644 HPFVLHLPNAGERMS
+644 HPFVLNLPNEGEAMS

-664 FSKPT
+664 FAKPQ
-669 LTRSSSMGALNT
+669 LARASSMGALN
-681 YRFSGITE
+681 YRFSAIGDE
-689 EEEADVTQR
+689 EDVTQR
-698 ARLSPIV
+698 AIPSGRLL
-705 TVGRKVAEASS
+705 AEASS
-716 GSESSEL
+716 GSESSGL
-723 SKSSSIRSQ
+723 SKTSSLQSQ
-732 DTNVTSPD
+732 DTDVTSPD
-740 CSLPY
+740 SSLPY
-745 LSIAPPS
+745 LKMGTTAIE
-752 AVDPDLPSP
+752 PDFPSP
-761 TSFVNTDEDGTTW
+761 TSMVDTDEDGTTW

-781 TEDRALEDKI
+781 MEGRSLEAKI
-791 FHGDLPS
+791 FHGELPS
-798 VPVDQLEPIPE
+798 VPVEPLEPIPE
-809 FMQDPVA
+809 FIQDPVA

-830 NTDGHLVGATMGVL
+830 NTDGHLVGATMEVL

-865 TFRLFSSPLELVD
+865 TFRLFSSPIELLD
-878 TIIRRYNLLPPHG
+878 TIIQRYNLLPPDG
-891 ISSEDVQL
+891 ISNEDVQL

-922 YWRPGVDDSAL
+922 YWRQGVDDPAL
-933 EPLATFTQ
+933 EPLATFTR
-941 DGLAVMFPGPAQRI
+941 DGLGVMFPGPAQRI
-955 KDLIE
+955 QDLID
-960 MRRRI
+960 MRRKT
-965 VGSVISPKSERT
+965 VKSVISPKSERT
-977 RDPGMSINPPST
+977 RDPGMSINPPSASMP
-989 TVPMGE
+989 VGE
-995 IPRPMMTKTL
+995 IPRPLMTKTL
-1005 LANLRG
+1005 LANLRS
-1011 KNFAAVAITD
+1011 KNFGFIAITD

-1034 ECNLYCSIQPEEVL
+1034 ECNLYCAIQPEEVL
-1048 ETGQEGAKPPTN
+1048 ETGQVGAKLPVN
-1060 VKAVSSLS
+1060 VRAVSSLS

-1077 SILSEPDTKKRT
+1077 SILSEPDIKKRT
-1089 ILVKFFI
+1089 SLIKFFI

-1105 NNYSTPRSMLAALDS
+1105 YNYSTPRSMLAALDS

-1133 PQKNRSQLESLRRLA
+1133 PQKNRTQLDALRRLA

-1175 LTDVTFCREGNPST
+1175 LTDVTFCREGNPSH
-1189 RASPMNPEKKLLN
+1189 RESPMNANKKLLN

-1223 QLRGIPEVQEYL
+1223 QLRAIPEVQLYL
-1235 TGAFE
+1235 NGAFD
-1240 NSRHHG
+1240 NSKHHG

-1254 SLLVEPK
+1254 SLLVEPR
-1261 QAADTAPAADMRQL
+1261 QAADTTAAADMRQL
-1275 FSWAT
+1275 FGWAT
-1280 RSQATTPS
+1280 RTQATTPS

>member
-1 MYSSSRLQID
+1 
-11 TSIAAVAGPYSGKRK
+11 
-26 PSPNTLTVSSAI
+26 
-38 RSRLRSVSNASSSSS
+38 
-53 ISIISPESSSTNAS
+53 
-67 ASASTSSL
+67 
-75 QLPAKT
+75 
-81 AQASVQPQTQS
+81 
-92 RPNSPAG
+92 
-99 SVFDET
+99 
-105 VRFGAE
+105 
-111 YVLAMHDYAPQHQ
+111 MHDYAPQHQ

-142 DSSGWW
+142 DQSGWW

-161 NYVNV
+161 NYVNA
-166 DVNGLMEEEYPTTS
+166 DVNGYPEDEYLTP
-180 PMRVRGHAH
+180 GHAH
-189 SSSTASTT
+189 SSSTASTS
-197 SWVSTTSREL
+197 SWASTVSRERA
-207 SHHSRRPSLSEA
+207 HRSRHASISEA

-235 LHGLSLLQSAVRANR
+235 LHGLSLLQSA
-250 VSHFQPSTACIISCV
+250 PSTACIISCV

-274 LVRDAPILHRFP
+274 LVRDAPILQRFP
-286 ALAQERRRILSVLA
+286 TLAQERRRILTVLA

-306 KRASDETPDEE
+306 KKASDEVASDEE
-317 SQEAQVDAMV
+317 NQEAQVDAMV

-355 QSIGSIAGSTDT
+355 QSIDSNAGSTDT
-367 EGHSW
+367 EGHTW

-377 EARTVSYGHGA
+377 EARTVTYGHGA
-388 SGSYGLDGLNGRT
+388 SGSFDQTAT
-401 PSPRKDVVANQGSA
+401 PQRVVVANQGSA
-415 LRARSMVDLRR
+415 LRARSMVDLRH
-426 ASRTSVDDDSDSA
+426 AARTSIDEDA
-439 VPLLPNGINIPAK
+439 VPLLPNGINIHAK
-452 TKQEQYLL
+452 SKQEQYLFR
-460 KERVPRHKAGGLS
+460 ERVLRHKAGGLS
-473 VSSTSSSSSSF
+473 VSSTSSSSSSY
-484 SSVESTPARPP
+484 SSLDSPPARSQ
-495 FPVGPSSTAQVMDA
+495 FPVGPSSTVQVMDA
-509 LRSTHDQYLS
+509 LRATHDQYLS

-539 TGHLYELVREIVE
+539 TGHMYDLVREIVE

-589 SNLAESVRLLTV
+589 YDPCRVLP
-601 TVSPTMS
+601 PTMS
-608 EDEEKQTLL
+608 EEEEKQTLL

-630 VAAVKMCLNRSHGE
+630 VAAVKMCLTRSLGE
-644 HPFVLHLPNAGERMS
+644 HPFILHLPNAGEPMS

-664 FSKPT
+664 FGKPS
-669 LTRSSSMGALNT
+669 LTRASSMGAIHSP
-681 YRFSGITE
+681 RFSGIAE
-689 EEEADVTQR
+689 EDDVTQR
-698 ARLSPIV
+698 ARLPDSAM
-705 TVGRKVAEASS
+705 VAEASS
-716 GSESSEL
+716 GSESSGM
-723 SKSSSIRSQ
+723 SSGRSQ
-732 DTNVTSPD
+732 DTDVTSPD
-740 CSLPY
+740 SSLPY
-745 LSIAPPS
+745 LNIAPHA
-752 AVDPDLPSP
+752 AVEPDLPSP
-761 TSFVNTDEDGTTW
+761 ISFAVTDDATTW
-774 EGSRAHA
+774 EGSRNHA
-781 TEDRALEDKI
+781 MEGSLEDKI
-791 FHGDLPS
+791 LHGDLPS
-798 VPVDQLEPIPE
+798 VPVEQSLEPIPE

-830 NTDGHLVGATMGVL
+830 NSDGLIVGATIDVL
-844 VEKMTPHDSI
+844 VEKMTPHDSL

-878 TIIRRYNLLPPHG
+878 TIIRRYNLLPPNG
-891 ISSEDVQL
+891 ISMEDLQL

-911 VSNFIKIWVEI
+911 VSNFIKIWVDI
-922 YWRPGVDDSAL
+922 YWRPGVDDVAL
-933 EPLATFTQ
+933 EPLATFT
-941 DGLAVMFPGPAQRI
+941 DEGLGMMFPGPAQRI
-955 KDLIE
+955 QDLIE
-960 MRRRI
+960 LRRQTSQ
-965 VGSVISPKSERT
+965 SVTSPMNERT
-977 RDPGMSINPPST
+977 RDPGMSINPPSAS
-989 TVPMGE
+989 VPIGE
-995 IPRPMMTKTL
+995 IPRPIMTKTL
-1005 LANLRG
+1005 LANLRS

-1034 ECNLYCSIQPEEVL
+1034 ECNLYCCIQPVEVL
-1048 ETGQEGAKPPTN
+1048 ETGQDGATPPTN
-1060 VKAVSSLS
+1060 VRAVSSLS

-1077 SILSEPDTKKRT
+1077 SILVEPDIKKRAHL
-1089 ILVKFFI
+1089 IKFFI
-1096 KVADRCTSL
+1096 KVADRCTLL

-1157 RSKLRN
+1157 RTRLRN

-1175 LTDVTFCREGNPST
+1175 LTDVTFCREGNPSH
-1189 RASPMNPEKKLLN
+1189 RPSPMNADKKLLN

-1240 NSRHHG
+1240 ISRHHG

-1261 QAADTAPAADMRQL
+1261 QAADNTPTDMRQL
-1275 FSWAT
+1275 FGWAS
-1280 RSQATTPS
+1280 RSQAPTPS